1 VPSRSL
7 SFRIFILCPSPGKVR
22 WFATN
27 VNKCLPVPV
36 GQLFA
41 VPGTR
46 YGMEMPLF
54 LREEKLKVA
63 HSFHTVEFANK
74 CPGNLLTFFVAD
86 LSWLRGFS
94 GKMETSKLLNLVARV
109 VSTARS
115 LLGFCFC
122 DRQTE
127 SLIDSDATGG
137 CSDCEYVPVRK

>member
-1 VPSRSL
+1 
-7 SFRIFILCPSPGKVR
+7 
-22 WFATN
+22 
-27 VNKCLPVPV
+27 
-36 GQLFA
+36 
-41 VPGTR
+41 
-46 YGMEMPLF
+46 MEMPLF

-94 GKMETSKLLNLVARV
+94 GKMETGKLLNLVARV

-127 SLIDSDATGG
+127 SLIDSLRRDWGLYRYV
-137 CSDCEYVPVRK
+137 SRRNHDRVRLVEY